1 MSILDVAWQLLSE
14 SAFSSAFSSEA
25 HRRGVGVGLLVL
37 PITEEKPDL
46 PCTEE
51 RAELGLG
58 FSGIVRTIIVFFTGV
73 EIKCSMQL

>member
-14 SAFSSAFSSEA
+14 SAFSSEA

-46 PCTEE
+46 PSTEE

-73 EIKCSMQL
+73 EMKCSMQQ